1 MIDRLPLPAA
11 LDALVRRVFFP
22 EGSFRVPLP
31 SQLDRVIIF
40 SGLVAGAVITPILL
54 VLIVLL
60 VFDILSAPELVFW
73 LVSALIVG
81 SALGAVLLKNI
92 VHAAIS
98 LVVTLLG
105 VAGIFL
111 LLGSEFL
118 ALVQILVYGGGVTI
132 LLLFGLML
140 TNATDDP
147 IVSDGA
153 QKPFAF
159 LVGIALAGILSVAL
173 VDQVWRAPVAPT
185 IPFPPPRSPRR
196 PRGGAEPLRVPRRHR
211 SGGHPLRRARRPG
224 LGRPGSVDDPVPR
237 ARRAAVP

>member
-11 LDALVRRVFFP
+11 LDALVRRVFYP

-31 SQLDRVIIF
+31 AQLDRVIIF

-54 VLIVLL
+54 VLVVLL

-92 VHAAIS
+92 VHAALS

-105 VAGIFL
+105 VAAIFL

-118 ALVQILVYGGGVTI
+118 ALVQILVYGGGVTV

-159 LVGIALAGILSVAL
+159 IVGIALAGILAVAL
-173 VDQVWRAPVAPT
+173 VDQVWGAPTAST
-185 IPFPPPRSPRR
+185 IPFREL
-196 PRGGAEPLRVPRRHR
+196 GARLFRDFGAPFEIASLVLIIALI
-211 SGGHPLRRARRPG
+211 GAIAIARRDLPEDTEDAAMG
-224 LGRPGSVDDPVPR
+224 DGS
-237 ARRAAVP
+237 

>member
-11 LDALVRRVFFP
+11 LDALVRRVFYP

-31 SQLDRVIIF
+31 PQLDRVIIF
-40 SGLVAGAVITPILL
+40 GGLLAGAVLTPILL

-60 VFDILSAPELVFW
+60 AFNVLTAPELVFW
-73 LVSALIVG
+73 LASAIIVG
-81 SALGAVLLKNI
+81 GALGAVLLRNI
-92 VHAAIS
+92 VHATLC

-105 VAGIFL
+105 VAAIFL

-118 ALVQILVYGGGVTI
+118 ALVQVLVYGGGVTV

-159 LVGIALAGILSVAL
+159 IVGIALAGLLAVAL
-173 VDQVWRAPVAPT
+173 VDQVWGAPT
-185 IPFPPPRSPRR
+185 ASTVPFRELGVRLFR
-196 PRGGAEPLRVPRRHR
+196 DFGAPFEIASLVLIIALI
-211 SGGHPLRRARRPG
+211 GAIAIARRDLPEDTEDTATG
-224 LGRPGSVDDPVPR
+224 DG
-237 ARRAAVP
+237 A